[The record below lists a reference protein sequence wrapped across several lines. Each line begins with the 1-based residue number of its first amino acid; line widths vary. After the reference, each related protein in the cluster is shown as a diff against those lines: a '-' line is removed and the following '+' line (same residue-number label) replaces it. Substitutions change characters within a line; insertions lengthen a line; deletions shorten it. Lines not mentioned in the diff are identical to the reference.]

1 MTLPEILQFVSATCA
16 LASAGCAVMVA
27 RRSQRWRDTDDA
39 QKLLDRVDAAES
51 RLDRLETQT
60 GDFPTRAD
68 LASVKAE
75 LHAVCKQI
83 DHSVVPGL
91 QRIEG
96 YFLEAGVR
104 AK

>member
-1 MTLPEILQFVSATCA
+1 MTNPEILQFVSAACA
-16 LASAGCAVMVA
+16 ITSTICAVAVA

-51 RLDRLETQT
+51 RLDRLETKT
-60 GDFPTRAD
+60 GDLPTKAD
-68 LASVKAE
+68 LASVRAE

-91 QRIEG
+91 ARIEG
-96 YFLEAGVR
+96 YFLEAGAR